1 MSRIVLLLHGPNLNL
16 LGTREPEVYGTA
28 TLADHA
34 RSAEAYALLAAATDR
49 VKALYERWA
58 QLEAMQGG

>member
-1 MSRIVLLLHGPNLNL
+1 MEAAILEAEQEVERLEAL
-16 LGTREPEVYGTA
+16 TRDPA

-34 RSAEAYALLAAATDR
+34 RSAAAYAQLAAATDR